1 MQNSVDIN
9 RMSKIIFFFILAVGI
24 LSVTLAF
31 AGSPNGQIRVI
42 DGDTIDVGGTRV
54 RLHGID
60 APEANQ
66 TCQSDQGVTWN
77 CGAWVSR
84 EVRAQF
90 QGKQARCEALDR
102 DRYDRIV
109 ARCSVAGQ
117 DMGATLVAQ
126 GLAFAYRRYSMDYD
140 LIEKQAAAADRGL
153 WTSRVQEPA
162 AFRQSGA
169 TTSTTPNATQPATS
183 SCNIKGNINAKGE
196 RIYHRPGQEHYART
210 RINTAQ
216 GERWFCSPA
225 EAEAAGW
232 RAARR

>member
-1 MQNSVDIN
+1 MG
-9 RMSKIIFFFILAVGI
+9 KIVFFLILAVGI
-24 LSVTLAF
+24 LSVSLAL
-31 AGSPNGQIRVI
+31 ASSPNGQIRVI

-54 RLHGID
+54 RLYGID
-60 APEANQ
+60 APEASQ
-66 TCQSDQGVTWN
+66 TCQNDQGATWN

-84 EVRAQF
+84 QVRAQF
-90 QGKQARCEALDR
+90 QGRQARCEALDT
-102 DRYDRIV
+102 DRYGRIV
-109 ARCSVAGQ
+109 ARCSVAQQ

-162 AFRQSGA
+162 TFRQNNA
-169 TTSTTPNATQPATS
+169 VTPDVAMPATS
-183 SCNIKGNINAKGE
+183 DCNIKGNISAKGE

-210 RINTAQ
+210 RINTAK
-216 GERWFCSPA
+216 GERWFCAPA

>member
-1 MQNSVDIN
+1 MT
-9 RMSKIIFFFILAVGI
+9 KIILLLFLAIGILAA
-24 LSVTLAF
+24 TFALA
-31 AGSPNGQIRVI
+31 AGPSGAIRVI

-54 RLHGID
+54 RLYGID

-66 TCQSDQGVTWN
+66 TCETEQRSVWACGTWVTQ
-77 CGAWVSR
+77 
-84 EVRAQF
+84 EVRAQY
-90 QGKQARCEALDR
+90 QGKQAQCEALDT
-102 DRYDRIV
+102 DRYGRIV

-117 DMGATLVAQ
+117 DIGAALVAQ

-153 WTSRVQEPA
+153 WATRVQEPA
-162 AFRQSGA
+162 AFRRSGGQSSG
-169 TTSTTPNATQPATS
+169 NVQPATGA
-183 SCNIKGNINAKGE
+183 CNIKGNINAKGQ
-196 RIYHRPGQEHYART
+196 RIYHRPGQEHYERT

-216 GERWFCSPA
+216 GERWFCSAA